1 MSKGTDVT
9 ASATA
14 NYAVDKDI
22 SADVTVNEKGDVK
35 ATLSHAGVVEG
46 LKTTVSGE
54 PANLAKTLKI
64 ANAFLSGDVGV
75 KADVSGVLGTPKADV
90 SMLYNAGD
98 FQVGAEAAISA
109 KGVGAYALAAQTK
122 IDDIVA
128 AVILADKLDTV
139 KASAVFKL
147 DGSTSAAAEAT
158 YKIASG
164 DLKLAAGATTKLDS
178 GHTARLVLSSAGN
191 AQCTYSGEVAKGLQ
205 GTACAQVDQALK
217 YKYGLQFN
225 YKI

>member
-1 MSKGTDVT
+1 
-9 ASATA
+9 
-14 NYAVDKDI
+14 
-22 SADVTVNEKGDVK
+22 
-35 ATLSHAGVVEG
+35 
-46 LKTTVSGE
+46 
-54 PANLAKTLKI
+54 
-64 ANAFLSGDVGV
+64 
-75 KADVSGVLGTPKADV
+75 
-90 SMLYNAGD
+90 
-98 FQVGAEAAISA
+98 
-109 KGVGAYALAAQTK
+109 
-122 IDDIVA
+122 VA

>member
-1 MSKGTDVT
+1 MSKGTEVT

-14 NYAVDKDI
+14 NYAIDKDI

-54 PANLAKTLKI
+54 PANAAKTLKI
-64 ANAFLSGDVGV
+64 ANAYLSGDFGV
-75 KADVSGVLGTPKADV
+75 KADVSGVLGAPKADV
-90 SMLYNAGD
+90 SLLYNAGD
-98 FQVGAEAAISA
+98 FQVGADAAVSA
-109 KGVGAYALAAQTK
+109 KGIGAYALAAQTK
-122 IDDIVA
+122 MDDVVA

-139 KASAVFKL
+139 KASAVLKL
-147 DGSTSAAAEAT
+147 DGATSAAAEAT
-158 YKIASG
+158 YKIKSG
-164 DLKLAAGATTKLDS
+164 DLKLAAGAAAKLDS
-178 GHTARLVLSSAGN
+178 GHTARLVLSSAGH

-205 GTACAQVDQALK
+205 GTACAQVDRALK

-225 YKI
+225 YKM

>member
-14 NYAVDKDI
+14 NYAVGKDV
-22 SADVTVNEKGDVK
+22 SADVAVNEKGDVK
-35 ATLSHAGVVEG
+35 ATLSHAGLVEG

-54 PANLAKTLKI
+54 PANAAKTLKI
-64 ANAFLSGDVGV
+64 ANAYLSGDFGV
-75 KADVSGVLGTPKADV
+75 KADVSGVLGAPKADV
-90 SMLYNAGD
+90 SLLYNGGD
-98 FQVGAEAAISA
+98 FQAGAEAAISA

-122 IDDIVA
+122 VDDVVA

-147 DGSTSAAAEAT
+147 DGATSAAAEAT
-158 YKIASG
+158 YKIAAG
-164 DLKLAAGATTKLDS
+164 DLKLAAGAVTKLDS

-205 GTACAQVDQALK
+205 GTACAQVDQTLK

-225 YKI
+225 YKM